1 MTGKSREN
9 KNLQTSQKE
18 WKLLIVNNFHYYP
31 TLFHVGMRRQ
41 HVLRLKFIIFVILLH
56 KCLNYKRNKN

>member
-31 TLFHVGMRRQ
+31 TLFHVGMRR
-41 HVLRLKFIIFVILLH
+41 RLYIIS
-56 KCLNYKRNKN
+56 